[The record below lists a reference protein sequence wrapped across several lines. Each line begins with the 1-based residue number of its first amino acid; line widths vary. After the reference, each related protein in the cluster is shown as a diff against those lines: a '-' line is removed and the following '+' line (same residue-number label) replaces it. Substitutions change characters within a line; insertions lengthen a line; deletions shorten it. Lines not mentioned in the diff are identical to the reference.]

1 MPATLLGR
9 PTRSLPVHE
18 LQTEGMRSVLLVILG
33 ILIAAFGVLFALQ
46 GFGLVHGSPMTNT
59 TTWSV
64 LGPII
69 ALIGLGIALAGWRI
83 RK

>member
-1 MPATLLGR
+1 MCASGSLVNAHTGFHRYSETMGR
-9 PTRSLPVHE
+9 
-18 LQTEGMRSVLLVILG
+18 VIVMIVGVVVAL
-33 ILIAAFGVLFALQ
+33 FGVLFALQ
-46 GFGLVHGSPMTNT
+46 GFGVVGGSPMSNT

-69 ALIGLGIALAGWRI
+69 ALAGFAIAVAAARR